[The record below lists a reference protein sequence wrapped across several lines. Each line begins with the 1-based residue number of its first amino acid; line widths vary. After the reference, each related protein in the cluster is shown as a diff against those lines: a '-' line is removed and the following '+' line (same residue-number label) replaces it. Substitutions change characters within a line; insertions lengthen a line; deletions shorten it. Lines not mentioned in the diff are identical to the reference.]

1 MQKGINN
8 LIEKFGASDLVER
21 RPGLSFITVDET
33 KAVAAITHL
42 KNIDGYTVLSFIT
55 AADWIEDG
63 KMQLTYMLNNPYE
76 IAEIAIRVMLDRNE
90 TTYESME
97 SIHHLWPNAKKWQQ
111 ELREMYGIDFPTSP
125 GLNDPFILE
134 GWDDMPPYRR
144 DFDTKQYAEDTFF
157 PREGR
162 ETNDPATY
170 MREKLDPKDPQF
182 YTKAKR
188 KDINS

>member
-8 LIEKFGASDLVER
+8 LIEKFGASDLIER
-21 RPGLSFITVDET
+21 RPGLSFITVEET

-42 KNIDGYTVLSFIT
+42 KDIDGYTVLSFIT

-63 KMQLTYMLNNPYE
+63 KMQLTYMLNNPAE
-76 IAEIAIRVMLDRNE
+76 IAEIAIRVMLERKEDAGE
-90 TTYESME
+90 TME

-111 ELREMYGIDFPTSP
+111 ELREMYGIKFPGSP

-144 DFDTKQYAEDTFF
+144 DFDTKQYAADTFF

-162 ETNDPATY
+162 VTHDPATY
-170 MREKLDPKDPQF
+170 MREQLDPKDPQL

-188 KDINS
+188 EQKNS